1 MNRYVS
7 YENVQSKGISNS
19 QPEEEIILIKRWKV
33 SLMFLLSAL
42 IIAGCQ
48 ETKEEDAKN
57 LMDDDTL
64 NGNAMDG
71 YNEKPKD
78 GQVGYV
84 RFNKDQLNQDTEEHR
99 EIKVNREQI
108 ADMISRMIL
117 RYKNFEDVATVVT
130 DNEVLVAYK
139 KPDDMDPKNAADM
152 VQKTAYSLVPSFY
165 HVYVSDNPASFGDI
179 QSLSN
184 STVYDEGYNDT
195 IDSIIKKMKKSP
207 QGKVDETNPAQP
219 DVGPNMDLEKETGM
233 EN

>member
-1 MNRYVS
+1 MN
-7 YENVQSKGISNS
+7 K
-19 QPEEEIILIKRWKV
+19 
-33 SLMFLLSAL
+33 LMKITIFFTLFAL
-42 IIAGCQ
+42 IAAGCQ
-48 ETKEEDAKN
+48 ETKEEEAKN
-57 LMDDDTL
+57 MMDDDTL

-71 YNEKPKD
+71 YNDKPKD

-84 RFNKDQLNQDTEEHR
+84 RFNKQQLNQDAEKNR
-99 EIKVNREQI
+99 EIKVNREQM

-117 RYKNFEDVATVVT
+117 RYDKFEDVATVVT

-139 KPDDMDPKNAADM
+139 KADDTDRESAADM

-184 STVYDEGYNDT
+184 STVYDQGYNDT
-195 IDSIIKKMKKSP
+195 IDSIIKKMKNSP
-207 QGKVDETNPAQP
+207 QGKVQEENSNQP
-219 DVGPNMDLEKETGM
+219 NVGPNMDTKDKTGM

>member
-1 MNRYVS
+1 ML
-7 YENVQSKGISNS
+7 KKI
-19 QPEEEIILIKRWKV
+19 WKV
-33 SLMFLLSAL
+33 FTLLSL
-42 IIAGCQ
+42 VTFIVAGCQ
-48 ETKEEDAKN
+48 ETKEEQAKN
-57 LMDDDTL
+57 MMDDDTL

-71 YNEKPKD
+71 YNDKPKD

-99 EIKVNREQI
+99 EIKVNREEM

-117 RYKNFEDVATVVT
+117 RYDQFDDVATVVT

-139 KPDDMDPKNAADM
+139 KAEDIDRDLAADM

-184 STVYDEGYNDT
+184 STVYDQGYNDT

-207 QGKVDETNPAQP
+207 QGKVDESNPNQP
-219 DVGPNMDLEKETGM
+219 DVGPNMNTKEETGM